1 MHPQKR
7 HNAWIAGFSFST
19 LVLIMLY
26 SALA

>member
-7 HNAWIAGFSFST
+7 ANAWIAGFSFST

-26 SALA
+26 SAIA